1 MITEFGQIPSHWK
14 ISSIKEETELVTDY
28 VANGSFASLKENVT
42 YSSIPDYAVIIR
54 LTDFNNQFKG
64 PFVYVS
70 KSAYEF
76 LKKSKL
82 NGGEIIIS
90 NVGAYTGTV
99 FRTPKLSI
107 PKTLGPNSI
116 MVNFKGS
123 NDFYEYWFKSKF
135 GQFMIQGIISGSA
148 QPKFNK
154 TSFRSL
160 SIPVPPLEEQK
171 AIAEVLS
178 SLDDKIELLQ
188 QQNETLEALAQTLFR
203 QWFIEEA
210 DNNWEEVELGAL
222 VELTR
227 GISYKGS
234 DISVSKTQGVPI
246 HSLKSMSTEG
256 EYNFDGIKYYTAS
269 YKEKFSLDPG
279 DLLMVNTDMTPNN
292 RIIGW
297 PILVPDSFKVSVS
310 THHLYSVKIID
321 QRITKLYL
329 YYLLKTPSYRN
340 LMANSANGT
349 TVSMLSQA
357 AVKALKITIPEIR
370 TLQKFEA
377 FIKPID
383 DKKSLNQRSIESLRL
398 TRETLLPKLMSGQV
412 RVKLD

>member
-188 QQNETLEALAQTLFR
+188 KQNETLEALAQTLFR

-210 DNNWEEVELGAL
+210 EDSWKEVELHEL
-222 VELTR
+222 VDLQ
-227 GISYKGS
+227 GGYAFKSSSYADHGDYTVITIK
-234 DISVSKTQGVPI
+234 SVQDGYLDTQ
-246 HSLKSMSTEG
+246 
-256 EYNFDGIKYYTAS
+256 
-269 YKEKFSLDPG
+269 
-279 DLLMVNTDMTPNN
+279 
-292 RIIGW
+292 
-297 PILVPDSFKVSVS
+297 
-310 THHLYSVKIID
+310 
-321 QRITKLYL
+321 
-329 YYLLKTPSYRN
+329 
-340 LMANSANGT
+340 SANHIDVLPEKLKPYQLLEHGD
-349 TVSMLSQA
+349 VLLSLTGNVGRVCLVDQENC
-357 AVKALKITIPEIR
+357 V
-370 TLQKFEA
+370 
-377 FIKPID
+377 
-383 DKKSLNQRSIESLRL
+383 LNQRVAKIKAKNELYGPWSYFFFRQPCMISQLTALSKGTAQLNLSPVETGKIIVKNPDNRVLEKFNNIVSPMLQKVLLNKHSIHSIIE
-398 TRETLLPKLMSGQV
+398 TRDTILPKLMSGQV